1 MAKKSNVFL
10 KTPYNYH
17 AGEVKP
23 CGHLQ
28 IGEMSEFFAQIK
40 NAKIP
45 SESCITA
52 IYTSIASTALTMRG
66 KNTQNNAEEFI
77 IDLHGKESFLH
88 AKEVSEALFSG
99 NVASLTDKEIENFVK
114 KYKQNSS
121 FMKDTNKSTTLRN
134 SFKHSTLFPF
144 FWINV

>member
-10 KTPYNYH
+10 KTSYNYH

-23 CGHLQ
+23 CGYLQ

-45 SESCITA
+45 SESCIAA

-66 KNTQNNAEEFI
+66 KNTQNNAEKFIAEEFI
-77 IDLHGKESFLH
+77 IDIYPTNQQCKIKNKANCPKCIAAGKCRDEFVIDLIG
-88 AKEVSEALFSG
+88 KKLF
-99 NVASLTDKEIENFVK
+99 ADK
-114 KYKQNSS
+114 Y
-121 FMKDTNKSTTLRN
+121 TNEK
-134 SFKHSTLFPF
+134 
-144 FWINV
+144 

>member
-23 CGHLQ
+23 CGYLQ

-45 SESCITA
+45 SESCIAA
-52 IYTSIASTALTMRG
+52 IYTSIASTALTIRG
-66 KNTQNNAEEFI
+66 KNTQNNAEELI
-77 IDLHGKESFLH
+77 IDIYPTNQKCKIRDGKNCIKCIASGKCRDKFVIDLIG
-88 AKEVSEALFSG
+88 KKLF
-99 NVASLTDKEIENFVK
+99 ADKYE
-114 KYKQNSS
+114 KQ
-121 FMKDTNKSTTLRN
+121 K
-134 SFKHSTLFPF
+134 
-144 FWINV
+144 

>member
-17 AGEVKP
+17 AGEAKP

-28 IGEMSEFFAQIK
+28 IGEISEFFAQIK

-52 IYTSIASTALTMRG
+52 IYTSIASTALIMRG
-66 KNTQNNAEEFI
+66 KNTKNDAGEFI
-77 IDLHGKESFLH
+77 INIYPTNQQCKIKNKANCPKCIAAGKCCDEFVINLIG
-88 AKEVSEALFSG
+88 KKLF
-99 NVASLTDKEIENFVK
+99 ADK
-114 KYKQNSS
+114 Y
-121 FMKDTNKSTTLRN
+121 TNEK
-134 SFKHSTLFPF
+134 
-144 FWINV
+144 

>member
-10 KTPYNYH
+10 KTSYNYH

-23 CGHLQ
+23 CGYLQ

-45 SESCITA
+45 SESCIAA
-52 IYTSIASTALTMRG
+52 IYTSITSTALTMRG

-77 IDLHGKESFLH
+77 IDIYPTNQQCKIKNKTNCPKCIASGKCRDKFVIDLIG
-88 AKEVSEALFSG
+88 KKLF
-99 NVASLTDKEIENFVK
+99 AE
-114 KYKQNSS
+114 KYQGK
-121 FMKDTNKSTTLRN
+121 
-134 SFKHSTLFPF
+134 
-144 FWINV
+144 